1 MRRLLLSA
9 GLGLTI
15 CVGLVAPAG
24 AQRDRSPVDT
34 APIDTAPIDGAPVD
48 TAPSDVRP
56 TDVRPT
62 DVRPT
67 DVRPAEV
74 LRVACH
80 GRMSDTGRAAVAC
93 EWSPT
98 TRDGAAGYTLI
109 RSNGDTRTT
118 VFSTRDLT
126 VTTAID
132 SNIRLDV
139 AYTYSI
145 LVVDARGNTIGQGG
159 PVTAGVRAPD
169 PEVEVLQLECVA
181 ADELLAARCHW
192 RPSTSSPAVGYQL
205 WRIVNRGERE
215 LVHRGGL
222 DQTSVGDQLPRNTLV
237 VRYAV
242 LALDAD
248 GEIVGQSRPFALRFD
263 NGHGGPTIDGDVDAA
278 PVRPVRLRAHTY
290 R

>member
-15 CVGLVAPAG
+15 CAGLVAPAG
-24 AQRDRSPVDT
+24 AQR
-34 APIDTAPIDGAPVD
+34 GADP
-48 TAPSDVRP
+48 APSRTTPTTAEVRPTEVRPTEVRPAEVRP

-62 DVRPT
+62 DVRPEIE
-67 DVRPAEV
+67 RPLEA
-74 LRVACH
+74 LRLACH
-80 GRMSDTGRAAVAC
+80 GRLSDAGRAAVAC

-98 TRDGAAGYTLI
+98 TRDAAAGYTLI

-118 VFSTRDLT
+118 VMSTRDLG

-132 SNIRLDV
+132 TDIRLDV
-139 AYTYSI
+139 AYTYAV
-145 LVVDARGNTIGQGG
+145 LVLDANGTTIGQGG
-159 PVTAGVRAPD
+159 PVTAGVRAHEPD
-169 PEVEVLQLECVA
+169 PGIEALTIECAA
-181 ADELLAARCHW
+181 ADDAHAARCHW
-192 RPSTSSPAVGYQL
+192 REATNRNAAGYQL

-222 DQTSVGDQLPRNTLV
+222 DQTSVADRLPRNTKL

-242 LALDAD
+242 LAVDVD
-248 GEIVGQSRPFALRFD
+248 GEIVGQSRPFTLRFD
-263 NGHGGPTIDGDVDAA
+263 DGA
-278 PVRPVRLRAHTY
+278 PARPGRSRSISY